1 MKIKK
6 KQSFSILSVICFPS
20 LLHLQILSESR
31 EQRQRD
37 WEDEEENEMD
47 RGRQKKVKMPKDS
60 YANRTPGFNPFQE
73 QENQKRWKRYHHIGG
88 GGGGS
93 FRHNFQRNKFK
104 FQRFQHKFP
113 KKNMN
118 GGGGGSSGNS
128 ILNMNRRN
136 DS

>member
-1 MKIKK
+1 MDNLCIFFVFRIFI
-6 KQSFSILSVICFPS
+6 Q
-20 LLHLQILSESR
+20 LQIISEAH

-47 RGRQKKVKMPKDS
+47 RGRQKKVKVPKDP
-60 YANRTPGFNPFQE
+60 YAATTRTPGYNPFQE
-73 QENQKRWKRYHHIGG
+73 QENQKRWKRYHHGG
-88 GGGGS
+88 GNY
-93 FRHNFQRNKFK
+93 RHNFQRNKFK

-118 GGGGGSSGNS
+118 GGNGNSNSGGSGV
-128 ILNMNRRN
+128 LNVNRRN